1 MSKLEKLLNIVKAER
16 PSPWDT
22 FLAVW
27 QYICKSHEEERFEYF
42 RIFLTDVRLDDLLGS
57 DPQSDYS
64 SVINNIAADI
74 RLLATRVIENL
85 LVQKLEEEV
94 FYKKLYEKIC
104 DTSLLPD
111 ETAQTA
117 YLAEIKLDPHIPYY
131 CMDDGCTMSDEEY
144 VSIQKEILPYLS
156 RAYYVLSYPF
166 RQKTQVASHL
176 MDIADEIS
184 DSDKRTVYWANIIA
198 TLRKAQLALPSTKGA
213 TASDEEKG
221 HKD

>member
-1 MSKLEKLLNIVKAER
+1 MSKLEKLLDITREER

-27 QYICKSHEEERFEYF
+27 QYICENPEEERFEYF
-42 RIFLTDVRLDDLLGS
+42 RLFLTDVRLDDIFGG
-57 DPQSDYS
+57 DPQADYS
-64 SVINNIAADI
+64 SVIGSITTDI
-74 RLLATRVIENL
+74 RLLVTRVIENL
-85 LVQKLEEEV
+85 LLQKLEEEA

-104 DTSLLPD
+104 DASLLPD

-117 YLAEIKLDPHIPYY
+117 YLAGLKLDPRIPYY
-131 CMDDGCTMSDEEY
+131 RLDDGCTMSDEEY
-144 VSIQKEILPYLS
+144 VSIQEKILPYLS

-184 DSDKRTVYWANIIA
+184 DRGERTVYWANIIA
-198 TLRKAQLALPSTKGA
+198 ALRRAQSALSLAKEGPA
-213 TASDEEKG
+213 QEEEKE
-221 HKD
+221 